1 MDTVRAVSVAR
12 LRIGIIRGRKYCI
25 ATPTARQILL
35 IRSIRFYRGCVLQE
49 GGVCIRISSHDNII
63 GRADWLKRGVRAIFS
78 MVSCFSSLNALSG
91 GWVVV
96 VGGSIRPPPTEKESP
111 LPILAPFF
119 APRA

>member
-96 VGGSIRPPPTEKESP
+96 VGGVFARPRQKKESP